1 MNVCVENADFMK
13 TNEYTLDLVA
23 KRPDQLPREPLVS
36 SGGENNRMEK
46 QTMSVGQLKASE
58 TQDHRVARRKTKTK
72 RVIIF
77 FVAGPIVC
85 AAIAILSHQLK
96 PIAAQAHQSNA
107 ASPRKMTVSVVH
119 PEKVPSTVT
128 LDLPG
133 QLQAYTDA
141 PIFAQTSGY
150 LRAWHFDIG
159 AKVKANDILAEIDT
173 PEVDQELTQAKAQF
187 QVAQSALK
195 LSLVTYQRNQDL
207 FKRRVIAPQDLD
219 TAADTYYE
227 NQATAEADE
236 ANIDRLRALEAFKL
250 VRAPIDGIVTARD
263 TDIGAYV
270 AAGSGTQLFR
280 VARTSPLRIYVNV
293 PQELAQL
300 VNISVE
306 GDVTVPEFP
315 GRTFPAHVT
324 NVSGAVDPISRSL
337 LTELQIPNET
347 DELLPGAYAKVSLR
361 LNGDRGLV
369 TIPSNAW
376 LFRRDGATVGVVQA
390 DGKVEIRKV
399 TIQLNLGDK
408 LEISQGLSDSD
419 QVIVNPSDGLANG
432 MIVSVIGPNQPPGT
446 AHSLTTW

>member
-1 MNVCVENADFMK
+1 
-13 TNEYTLDLVA
+13 
-23 KRPDQLPREPLVS
+23 
-36 SGGENNRMEK
+36 
-46 QTMSVGQLKASE
+46 MSVGNLSVREIEEHKS
-58 TQDHRVARRKTKTK
+58 TPKKSRK
-72 RVIIF
+72 RGAILF
-77 FVAGPIVC
+77 FVAGAVVC
-85 AAIAILSHQLK
+85 IAMALLSRQLRSSHTQVLQ
-96 PIAAQAHQSNA
+96 PPSPAQAE
-107 ASPRKMTVSVVH
+107 MTVSVVH
-119 PEKVPSTVT
+119 PEKVSSTVN

-150 LRAWHFDIG
+150 LKAWHFDIG

-173 PEVDQELTQAKAQF
+173 PEVDQELAQAKAQL
-187 QVAQSALK
+187 QVAQSALN

-207 FKRRVIAPQDLD
+207 FNRRVIAAQDRD

-227 NQATAEADE
+227 NQATAAADE
-236 ANIDRLRALEAFKL
+236 ANIDRLNALEAFKL
-250 VRAPIDGIVTARD
+250 VRAPFDGIVTARD

-270 AAGSGTQLFR
+270 AAGSGTELFR

-300 VNISVE
+300 VKIGVE
-306 GDVTVPEFP
+306 GDLTLPEFP

-324 NVSGAVDPISRSL
+324 NAAGAVDPVSRSF

-347 DELLPGAYAKVSLR
+347 GELLPRAYANVNLKLD
-361 LNGDRGLV
+361 GDRGLV
-369 TIPSNAW
+369 TISSNAW
-376 LFRRDGATVGVVQA
+376 LFQSVGAAVGVVHP

-399 TIQLNLGDK
+399 TIHRNLGDK

-432 MIVSVIGPNQPPGT
+432 MNVSVIEPNQAADT
-446 AHSLTTW
+446 EHSVTRP

>member
-1 MNVCVENADFMK
+1 
-13 TNEYTLDLVA
+13 
-23 KRPDQLPREPLVS
+23 
-36 SGGENNRMEK
+36 MEK
-46 QTMSVGQLKASE
+46 QTMSVSHLKARE
-58 TQDHRVARRKTKTK
+58 TQDHRTAPPKARRK
-72 RVIIF
+72 RIIIF
-77 FVAGPIVC
+77 FAAGVIVC
-85 AAIAILSHQLK
+85 TAIAIFVRQRKPAASQEPESH
-96 PIAAQAHQSNA
+96 A
-107 ASPRKMTVSVVH
+107 ASPAEMTVSVVH

-150 LRAWHFDIG
+150 LKAWHFDIG

-173 PEVDQELTQAKAQF
+173 PEVDQELAQAKAQF
-187 QVAQSALK
+187 QVAQSALN
-195 LSLVTYQRNQDL
+195 LSLVTFQRNQDL
-207 FKRRVIAPQDLD
+207 FNRRVIAPQDRD

-227 NQATAEADE
+227 NQATVAADE
-236 ANIDRLRALEAFKL
+236 ANLDRLHALEAFKL
-250 VRAPIDGIVTARD
+250 VRAPFDGIVTARD

-280 VARTSPLRIYVNV
+280 VARTSPLRIYVSV
-293 PQELAQL
+293 SQEYAQL
-300 VNISVE
+300 VKIGDE
-306 GDVTVPEFP
+306 GDLTVPEFP

-324 NVSGAVDPISRSL
+324 NSAGAVDPSSRSL

-347 DELLPGAYAKVSLR
+347 GELLPGAYAEVGLR

-376 LFRRDGATVGVVQA
+376 LFQKEGATVGVVDP

-419 QVIVNPSDGLANG
+419 LVIVNPSDGLANG
-432 MIVSVIGPNQPPGT
+432 MKVSVIGANQPPEPV
-446 AHSLTTW
+446 HSVTKW

>member
-1 MNVCVENADFMK
+1 
-13 TNEYTLDLVA
+13 
-23 KRPDQLPREPLVS
+23 
-36 SGGENNRMEK
+36 
-46 QTMSVGQLKASE
+46 MSVGDLEIDKTQEPKAAPQKNR
-58 TQDHRVARRKTKTK
+58 TRRT
-72 RVIIF
+72 VIF
-77 FVAGPIVC
+77 FIAGAIVYI
-85 AAIAILSHQLK
+85 AIAILSRQLEPTK
-96 PIAAQAHQSNA
+96 SPAHQSNA
-107 ASPRKMTVSVVH
+107 ASPPEMTVSVVH

-173 PEVDQELTQAKAQF
+173 PEVDQELAQAKAQF

-195 LSLVTYQRNQDL
+195 LSQVTYQRNQDL

-219 TAADTYYE
+219 TAADTFYE
-227 NQATAEADE
+227 NQATAAADE
-236 ANIDRLRALEAFKL
+236 ANIDRLNALEAFKL
-250 VRAPIDGIVTARD
+250 VRAPFDGIVTARD

-300 VNISVE
+300 VKVGGE

-324 NVSGAVDPISRSL
+324 NVAGAVDPISRSL

-347 DELLPGAYAKVSLR
+347 SELLPGAYAKVSLR
-361 LNGDRGLV
+361 LDGDRGLV

-376 LFRRDGATVGVVQA
+376 LFQRDGATVGVVHP
-390 DGKVEIRKV
+390 DGKVEIRKI

-432 MIVSVIGPNQPPGT
+432 MTVSVIGPNQSPDTGHPVT
-446 AHSLTTW
+446 RR